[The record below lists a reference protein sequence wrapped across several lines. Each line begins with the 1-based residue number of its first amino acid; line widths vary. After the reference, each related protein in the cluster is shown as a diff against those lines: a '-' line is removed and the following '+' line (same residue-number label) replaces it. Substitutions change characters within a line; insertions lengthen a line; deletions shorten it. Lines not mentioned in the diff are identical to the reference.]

1 MKKLVAA
8 LAILVVI
15 ICTGDGFLF
24 YQIQDTQN
32 LNNRLK
38 SENVET
44 QNQIGEL
51 QISNSELENQL
62 AELQNQSSE
71 QETKGKKYLNLIKMS
86 EFTIEPTESD
96 SNVYHTSG
104 IVKIENFG
112 INDVEGLT
120 LIIYSP
126 SVKRLVTHRLDV
138 LYYGETREI
147 PVEVSYKNSAST
159 VKAILKL
166 GYKIIGERIGY
177 DPSEI

>member
-112 INDVEGLT
+112 INDIEGLVLIVGPETYNLDILHYEEKKVVKVT
-120 LIIYSP
+120 LFGDP
-126 SVKRLVTHRLDV
+126 QAT
-138 LYYGETREI
+138 
-147 PVEVSYKNSAST
+147 
-159 VKAILKL
+159 LKL
-166 GYKIIGERIGY
+166 GEIIL
-177 DPSEI
+177 DTHP